1 MGPLDSAYRIVPP
14 LRMDGLQ
21 KMDPASGKGKKMEWL
36 IRILIILCIALLLS
50 GCYLISYGVLIS
62 RQILGRILIIMSIV
76 YGYMALRFTTI
87 WI

>member
-1 MGPLDSAYRIVPP
+1 
-14 LRMDGLQ
+14 
-21 KMDPASGKGKKMEWL
+21 MEWL

-76 YGYMALRFTTI
+76 YGYMSLRFTTI